1 MKPEWIVLI
10 VIGSILIV
18 YLVCADVLYSRLF
31 LRKHYKSVP
40 FVDHTLPF
48 FQPSKDWYDR
58 SPKEEVSIRGYD
70 GVKLTGVFL
79 PSYDEKSTQ
88 TAIVL
93 HGYQSQASDMIV
105 IGKMYN
111 DMGFKVLLVNLR
123 GHGES
128 EGDFTTFG
136 HYEKQDLK
144 KWIHFALRTYGSTDK
159 ILLHGVSLGAATVML
174 SQTTNIP
181 ENVKLIVA
189 DCGFTTLTKMLI
201 HNIKP
206 RILLLFLPGIN
217 LFTYYNHRFLLSS
230 VSPLKAVVKG
240 RIPLFIYHGTA
251 DSIIPFSMGT
261 TLVEASKAP
270 FKELYPIENAEH
282 AQGYVVDKPGLE
294 KRIFELVCKYF
305 TIKKS
310 VMKQMK

>member
-1 MKPEWIVLI
+1 M
-10 VIGSILIV
+10 
-18 YLVCADVLYSRLF
+18 
-31 LRKHYKSVP
+31 
-40 FVDHTLPF
+40 
-48 FQPSKDWYDR
+48 
-58 SPKEEVSIRGYD
+58 
-70 GVKLTGVFL
+70 KLTGVFL

-206 RILLLFLPGIN
+206 RILLFFSPASICSPITITVSC
-217 LFTYYNHRFLLSS
+217 FRPS
-230 VSPLKAVVKG
+230 VPRAVVKG